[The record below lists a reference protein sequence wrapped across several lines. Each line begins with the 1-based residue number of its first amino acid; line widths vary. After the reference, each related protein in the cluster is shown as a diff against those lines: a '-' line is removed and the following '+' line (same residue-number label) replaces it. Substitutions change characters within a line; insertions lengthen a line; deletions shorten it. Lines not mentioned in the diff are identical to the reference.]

1 MLLTRELP
9 RECDCSGWQMFKYWA
24 VWVDLGLVL
33 TLFDVVN
40 LLGVLFCGCA
50 ELLSCA
56 YACAAAAV
64 QMMRSAAAQ
73 LSDLTACVLVV
84 G

>member
-9 RECDCSGWQMFKYWA
+9 RECHCGGWQMFKYWA
-24 VWVDLGLVL
+24 VWVDLGFVL

-40 LLGVLFCGCA
+40 LLGVLVCGCA
-50 ELLSCA
+50 ELSCA
-56 YACAAAAV
+56 YAFAAAAV
-64 QMMRSAAAQ
+64 QMMRSAAVQ

>member
-1 MLLTRELP
+1 MLLTREFP
-9 RECDCSGWQMFKYWA
+9 RKCHCCGWQMFKFWV
-24 VWVDLGLVL
+24 VWVDSGLVL

-40 LLGVLFCGCA
+40 LLEVFVSRCA
-50 ELLSCA
+50 ELSCA
-56 YACAAAAV
+56 YAFAAAAV
-64 QMMRSAAAQ
+64 QMMRSAAVQ